1 MLLTP
6 SSQSHKS
13 ASTPLRLF
21 IRTLQDPLRS
31 IVMPR
36 SIFTCSF
43 FLFSFFFS
51 LCISIW
57 IDTRADFGD
66 VKGLE
71 WVCVRLYF
79 KVGWSTVRHVSDF
92 TCVCGAIQCVIV
104 YNSYWPPII
113 FFPSQKEK
121 NLCVWRVHI
130 VIIQLS
136 CLYNL
141 YQTCSPIWF
150 IFTHKSIYIIYIYK
164 YSETW

>member
-71 WVCVRLYF
+71 CVCVRLYF

-113 FFPSQKEK
+113 FFPFPKGK
-121 NLCVWRVHI
+121 KTCVCVAGTYCNNTIVVSIQFVSNMFADLVHLHT
-130 VIIQLS
+130 Q
-136 CLYNL
+136 
-141 YQTCSPIWF
+141 
-150 IFTHKSIYIIYIYK
+150 IYIYNI
-164 YSETW
+164 YI